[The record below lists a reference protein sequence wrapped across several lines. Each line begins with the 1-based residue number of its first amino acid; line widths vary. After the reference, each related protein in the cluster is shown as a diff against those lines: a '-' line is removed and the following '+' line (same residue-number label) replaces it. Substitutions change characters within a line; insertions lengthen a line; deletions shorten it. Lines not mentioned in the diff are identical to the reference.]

1 MRSIVDFAVTALAI
15 YGGYKWYKEDFPLG
29 KIKLG
34 PEIRKWFQEDKSLQ
48 KESDAKSS

>member
-29 KIKLG
+29 KTKLG
-34 PEIRKWFQEDKSLQ
+34 PKIREWFQEDKSLPT
-48 KESDAKSS
+48 ESDARPS

>member
-29 KIKLG
+29 KTKLG
-34 PEIRKWFQEDKSLQ
+34 PEIRKWFHEDKNPTSLSEE
-48 KESDAKSS
+48 KPS